1 MVKRLIIGAAVTALV
16 VMAVR
21 SAGPD
26 LRRYKKIRSM

>member
-1 MVKRLIIGAAVTALV
+1 MVKRLLIGAAVTALV

-26 LRRYKKIRSM
+26 LRRYQKIRSM

>member
-1 MVKRLIIGAAVTALV
+1 MVKRLLIGAAVTGLV

-26 LRRYKKIRSM
+26 VRRYQKIRSM